1 VKLHIDVV
9 LYSTFSSDFL
19 GPYMRTFDDVSHVL
33 IFIRHFGLLELLE
46 QV

>member
-1 VKLHIDVV
+1 MKLHIDII

-19 GPYMRTFDDVSHVL
+19 GPYMRTFDDISHVL
-33 IFIRHFGLLELLE
+33 IFIQHFDLLELLE